1 MDTIMSY
8 LNNMFAALPRTEQTF
23 KLKQDLLAG
32 MEEKYYELK
41 QEGKS
46 ENEAV
51 GIVISEFGNIE
62 ELAAELGIA
71 PDPAGE
77 AELFRLLSE
86 EEATEYMSV
95 KKRTG
100 FLTGIGVALC
110 LTGVSLMLL
119 FNTLVEEGR
128 FGSFASEDAGDMLG
142 LVAMFLLL
150 VPAVGLFIYSGMKQE
165 KYSYLQGGFEL
176 PYHMKRE
183 VERRQAAFA
192 PTYTLSLILGVC
204 LCILSVIPV
213 FAASAFGDSATSYAV
228 IALLEIIAMAVF
240 LFVYYGNI
248 RESHTV
254 LLKKP
259 KAAKAQKEEERVIG
273 AAAAVVWPLA
283 TCIFLVSGFV
293 FGSWHINWV
302 IFPVTGI
309 LFGMFCAFYNIVK
322 GKESS

>member
-62 ELAAELGIA
+62 ELAAELGIS
-71 PDPAGE
+71 PVSEED
-77 AELFRLLSE
+77 LFPLLSE
-86 EEATEYMSV
+86 EEAAGYMSV

-100 FLTGIGVALC
+100 LFTGIGVALC
-110 LTGVSLMLL
+110 LTGISLMIL
-119 FNTLVEEGR
+119 FNTLVENGW
-128 FGSFASEDAGDMLG
+128 FGSFASEDAGNMLG

-150 VPAVGLFIYSGMKQE
+150 VPAVGMFIYSGMKQE
-165 KYSYLQGGFEL
+165 KYSYLQAGFEL
-176 PYHMKRE
+176 PYHMKLE

-228 IALLEIIAMAVF
+228 IALLEIVAVAVF

-248 RESHTV
+248 KESHTV

-259 KAAKAQKEEERVIG
+259 KAAKLQKEEERVIG
-273 AAAAVVWPLA
+273 AVAAVVWPLA

-302 IFPVTGI
+302 IFPVTGL